1 MTAKTDKKARKRKS
15 SLFLTLKG
23 LFFRTEGDIQSLLE
37 EEQMQSPFRTILKN
51 FRENRVAMTGVLIFL
66 LIFLCCVILPF
77 FYPLDLTYQDATQQN
92 IAPGFG
98 LLKVSKGLQGKAAQV
113 SAGGGFAAG
122 LDQDGVIY
130 QWGKMDDRL
139 KKFPAFEGRIVQ
151 ISAGQNHVLAL
162 NDEGTVYTWG
172 YNRLGL
178 DNIPID
184 LRFEKVAQVAAGP
197 QISYALTEGG
207 KLFVWGNENI
217 IDVNPRDYQGQI
229 AKIAPNGTTVMAL
242 LKDGTVV
249 QLSKKV
255 TPFAQIPEG
264 LSNVVDIAS
273 TDRSVAALTADG
285 QLVVWGSPDYG
296 TLEVPPEIQGHVT
309 QVAAGVG
316 HFTVLL
322 DDGSVR
328 SWGRDNFGQASA
340 PKNVKGVSVSAGY
353 YQSYVIDEKGNVT
366 GWGLDGYLMGTDQY
380 GRDVFTRLL
389 TGGRMTMTVGAIS
402 VIISTIIGVI
412 IGGISGYYGGALDN
426 ILMRLT
432 EVVMSIPFLPF
443 AMILSSLVG
452 NSVSEIARVAMIMV
466 ILGLLSWPSLARLV
480 RAQILSEREK
490 EFVTAAKAMG
500 IREMSIVFRHILP
513 NVITVII
520 VNTTLAFATCMLI
533 ESSLS
538 FLGFGVAEPRPTWGN
553 MLTGSQSS
561 QVIGTYWWRWVFPS
575 VALGLSTISIN
586 SIGDGLRDA
595 IDPRSNER

>member
-1 MTAKTDKKARKRKS
+1 MTAKSKKRKS

-23 LFFRTEGDIQSLLE
+23 LFVRTDSDLQSLLQ
-37 EEQMQSPFRTILKN
+37 EEQLQSPFRTILKN
-51 FRENRVAMTGVLIFL
+51 FRENKVAMTGVIVFL

-77 FYPLDLTYQDATQQN
+77 FYPLDVTYQDSTQQN
-92 IAPGFG
+92 VSPGYG
-98 LLKVSKGLQGKAAQV
+98 LLNVSKSLQGKAAQV
-113 SAGGGFAAG
+113 SVGGVFGVG
-122 LDQDGVIY
+122 LDQNGVVY
-130 QWGKMDDRL
+130 QWGRMDDRL
-139 KKFPAFEGRIVQ
+139 KKFPAFEGAIVQ
-151 ISAGQNHVLAL
+151 IAAGQNHVLAL

-184 LRFEKVAQVAAGP
+184 LRFEKVTQIAAGP
-197 QISYALTEGG
+197 QISYALTESK

-217 IDVNPRDYQGQI
+217 IDVNPRDYQGRI
-229 AKIAPNGTTVMAL
+229 EKIAPNGTTVMAL
-242 LKDGTVV
+242 LDDGTVA
-249 QLSKKV
+249 QLSNKA
-255 TPFAQIPEG
+255 TPFSTIPEG
-264 LSNVVDIAS
+264 LAGVVDIAS
-273 TDRSVAALTADG
+273 TDRSAAALTGDG
-285 QLVVWGSPDYG
+285 RLTVWGSPDYG
-296 TLEVPPEIQGHVT
+296 VLEVPPEIQGHIVQVT
-309 QVAAGVG
+309 AGTG
-316 HFTVLL
+316 HYTVLL

-328 SWGRDNFGQASA
+328 SWGRNNMGQANA
-340 PKNVKGVSVSAGY
+340 PKNVKGVSVASGY
-353 YQSYVIDEKGNVT
+353 YQSYVIDEKGHVT
-366 GWGLDGYLMGTDQY
+366 GWGLNGYLMGTDQF

-443 AMILSSLVG
+443 AMILSALVG
-452 NSVSEIARVAMIMV
+452 NSVSETTRIAMIMV

-561 QVIGTYWWRWVFPS
+561 QVIATYWWRWVFPS
-575 VALGLSTISIN
+575 LALGLSTISIN